1 MQLGVLYKVV
11 NSTYSSLIIKLFF
24 QGGFH
29 HYGQINEDF
38 LMLKGCVM
46 GPRKRLITLRKS
58 LLVHT
63 KRSALEK
70 INLKYIDT
78 ASKWGHGRFQ
88 TDAEKKAFQGLL
100 KKDREAME

>member
-1 MQLGVLYKVV
+1 
-11 NSTYSSLIIKLFF
+11 
-24 QGGFH
+24 
-29 HYGQINEDF
+29 
-38 LMLKGCVM
+38 M

>member
-1 MQLGVLYKVV
+1 
-11 NSTYSSLIIKLFF
+11 
-24 QGGFH
+24 
-29 HYGQINEDF
+29 
-38 LMLKGCVM
+38 MLKGCVM
-46 GPRKRLITLRKS
+46 GPRKRVITLRKS

-70 INLKYIDT
+70 ISLKFIDT

-88 TDAEKKAFQGLL
+88 TDAEKKAFMGLL